1 MVLGPMSRVNFAPRS
16 RGRDHLDSPPMER
29 GPSGVD
35 ARGSSGESA
44 APVGDLLE
52 LLDWKRRV
60 FDLYRHVRGAA
71 EPEVAWRDWRAGRDE
86 LLARHA
92 QSPLDER
99 GRAGFRGLEYFD
111 YDPAARVLAT
121 VAPVEP
127 ATLELP
133 TSGAEPYRFTHAGD
147 AVLRLGGRDLRLALY
162 WLQGYGGGPYLPFAD
177 ATSGREAY
185 GAGRYVLDTVKGADL
200 GMDGDRLVLDF
211 NFAYNPS
218 CAYDPRWLCPLAPP
232 QNRLPIEVRAGERYP
247 QGRYVA

>member
-1 MVLGPMSRVNFAPRS
+1 M
-16 RGRDHLDSPPMER
+16 
-29 GPSGVD
+29 
-35 ARGSSGESA
+35 
-44 APVGDLLE
+44 
-52 LLDWKRRV
+52 
-60 FDLYRHVRGAA
+60 
-71 EPEVAWRDWRAGRDE
+71 
-86 LLARHA
+86 
-92 QSPLDER
+92 
-99 GRAGFRGLEYFD
+99 
-111 YDPAARVLAT
+111 LAT

-162 WLQGYGGGPYLPFAD
+162 WLQGYGGGLYLPFAD

-247 QGRYVA
+247 QGRYLA